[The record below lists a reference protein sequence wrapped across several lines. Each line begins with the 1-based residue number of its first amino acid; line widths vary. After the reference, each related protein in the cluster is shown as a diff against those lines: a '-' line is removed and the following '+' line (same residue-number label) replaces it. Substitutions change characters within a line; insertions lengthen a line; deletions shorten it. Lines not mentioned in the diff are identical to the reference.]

1 MAITPIFLPGKF
13 HRQRSTVGYSPWGCK
28 ESDTTEQLSIYAHA
42 RVRVHTH
49 THKISKA
56 QRKIYSCQLFKVN
69 SLRKRL
75 EAYCQ
80 VLARTSSKFF
90 AQP

>member
-49 THKISKA
+49 TQNLKSTEENL
-56 QRKIYSCQLFKVN
+56 QLSAF
-69 SLRKRL
+69 
-75 EAYCQ
+75 Q
-80 VLARTSSKFF
+80 SKFSKKEVRGLLSGVG
-90 AQP
+90 QNK